1 MKSNKVSIACE
12 LCRKK
17 NYVTIKSAGNA
28 ERLAIKKYCPHC
40 KQHSIHKEEV

>member
-12 LCRKK
+12 VCRKK
-17 NYVTIKSAGNA
+17 NYVTIKSAGNV